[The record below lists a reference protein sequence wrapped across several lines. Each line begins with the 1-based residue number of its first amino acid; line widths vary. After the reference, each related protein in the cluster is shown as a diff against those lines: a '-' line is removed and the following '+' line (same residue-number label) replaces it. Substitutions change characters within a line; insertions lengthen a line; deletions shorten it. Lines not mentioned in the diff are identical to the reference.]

1 MIDAR
6 TLSTITTAD
15 RWLSIPDALKGADTY
30 QRIARDLYRHA
41 DTQRKVGGIGATRR
55 AAHLRSKADTC
66 QAIADELRTAA
77 RRAEME
83 TLEMRAIA

>member
-41 DTQRKVGGIGATRR
+41 NAEQRHREPTATRR

-83 TLEMRAIA
+83 TLEMRISA

>member
-1 MIDAR
+1 MIDTR
-6 TLSTITTAD
+6 TLTTVNLAD
-15 RWLSIPDALKGADTY
+15 RWVSTADALEGAATY
-30 QRIARDLYRHA
+30 QRLALEFYRNA
-41 DTQRKVGGIGATRR
+41 NTEERRRQRGAARR

-83 TLEMRAIA
+83 TIGGRVLA